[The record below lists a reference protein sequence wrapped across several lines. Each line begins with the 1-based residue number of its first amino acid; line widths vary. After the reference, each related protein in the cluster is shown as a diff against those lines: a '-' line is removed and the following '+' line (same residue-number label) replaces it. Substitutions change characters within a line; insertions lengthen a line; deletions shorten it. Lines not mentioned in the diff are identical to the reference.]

1 MCNQKENTHFC
12 FCFQARLLFPMCVVP
27 SVSVSRVA
35 FARRWKKHFLSVC
48 PFFIFFKWKNSIY
61 FYFFFF
67 LLISIRNWK
76 LTNVY
81 TQDGQ
86 RYIKKNNNNRKQKN
100 KQHATDFDCM
110 TIFVSLPE
118 EEKQRKAFKNIFEK
132 TIDGWGSTAT
142 TEKCVRVNVSTVV
155 L

>member
-1 MCNQKENTHFC
+1 MKKFH
-12 FCFQARLLFPMCVVP
+12 LF
-27 SVSVSRVA
+27 
-35 FARRWKKHFLSVC
+35 L
-48 PFFIFFKWKNSIY
+48 
-61 FYFFFF
+61 FFFF
-67 LLISIRNWK
+67 SSYFDKK
-76 LTNVY
+76 LEIDECVY
-81 TQDGQ
+81 T
-86 RYIKKNNNNRKQKN
+86 RRPEIYKKNNNNRKQKN